1 MALVCMITLTMY
13 KISMSHTILR
23 HPIQHQLVPVRLPTA
38 VDTDVT
44 PGNLAIVQTSQRTM
58 DAAEDITSA
67 QVPRGSMPNVIHY
80 HVSLSLP
87 SHHPYLIALYYNE
100 QLASATRNFFQ
111 LVNLT
116 VHWNKRAVEP
126 FIAGSKY
133 SAVPSSPS
141 LSGLFR
147 FSDFC
152 NISSVAAQMRD
163 CFSKD
168 LVLHSFE
175 DFLVNATREFLLLN
189 FWMSDDQSG
198 QVADCTSG
206 RDQFRKAESRLNK
219 HLERVKSQA
228 IAVHGE
234 DYKFKGVRAVC
245 AEASNLSVHEVAK
258 EVLSES
264 NKHLSVVVSRWRSI
278 QNVSAGG
285 FHYYNPGYSWLSLEK
300 CRIFSFARTQMIL
313 DAADEFTNSLSL
325 PQPLIGVHLRT
336 ERLALDDRKQ
346 PGHFNTCLNRLHA
359 VAQALLKTF
368 NYTVNNIVAIH
379 DYSKYGSN
387 TCAIGSQRK
396 CNEFRDTAVE
406 KLKSWGIKV
415 VSYDPA
421 SFKRPLHS
429 GFVSVIEKEF
439 LSGTNHLIT
448 VGGGTYQRSVES
460 LFITKHQDA
469 CEPVYRICQH
479 FTPDIL
485 NGLKI

>member
-1 MALVCMITLTMY
+1 MALVCVITLY
-13 KISMSHTILR
+13 KISMSHTILSS
-23 HPIQHQLVPVRLPTA
+23 IQHQLVTVRLPAA

-44 PGNLAIVQTSQRTM
+44 PGNNALVQTSQRAM
-58 DAAEDITSA
+58 DAAEDIT
-67 QVPRGSMPNVIHY
+67 RGSTPDV
-80 HVSLSLP
+80 VSNPAALSLP
-87 SHHPYLIALYYNE
+87 SHHPYLIALQYYE
-100 QLASATRNFFQ
+100 QLASATRNVFQ
-111 LVNLT
+111 LMNLT
-116 VHWNKRAVEP
+116 VHWSRRAVEP
-126 FIAGSKY
+126 FIAGSTY
-133 SAVPSSPS
+133 SAVPFSPS

-147 FSDFC
+147 FSDFY
-152 NISSVAAQMRD
+152 NISSVAAQMGE
-163 CFSKD
+163 CCSKD
-168 LVLHSFE
+168 LILHSFE
-175 DFLVNATREFLLLN
+175 DFLVNATREFLLLI
-189 FWMSDDQSG
+189 FRMSDDKSG

-206 RDQFRKAESRLNK
+206 RDEEFRKAESRLNR

-228 IAVHGE
+228 IAAHGQE
-234 DYKFKGVRAVC
+234 YKFKGVRAIC
-245 AEASNLSVHEVAK
+245 AEATILSVHKVAK

-264 NKHLSVVVSRWRSI
+264 NKQLSVVVSSWRCI

-325 PQPLIGVHLRT
+325 PENFKLIGVHLRT
-336 ERLALDDRKQ
+336 ERLALGDQKQ
-346 PGHFNTCLNRLHA
+346 PGHFDTCLNRLHA
-359 VAQALLKTF
+359 VAQALLKKF

-387 TCAIGSQRK
+387 SCVIGSRSE
-396 CNEFRDTAVE
+396 CDEFRDTAVK

-448 VGGGTYQRSVES
+448 VGGGRYQRSVES
-460 LFITKHQDA
+460 LFITKHQDS
-469 CEPVYRICQH
+469 EPVYHICQH